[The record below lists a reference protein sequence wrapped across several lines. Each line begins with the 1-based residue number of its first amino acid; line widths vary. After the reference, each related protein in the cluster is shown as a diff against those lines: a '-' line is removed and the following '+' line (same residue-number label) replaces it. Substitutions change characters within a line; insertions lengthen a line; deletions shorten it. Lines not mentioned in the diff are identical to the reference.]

1 MDIAVEQINQN
12 EGERREKEEKKDT
25 DGNTTKRRKIREV
38 RRTWSKKGEVEAKGE
53 EVISVMEAMRK

>member
-38 RRTWSKKGEVEAKGE
+38 RRTWSKKVEVEAKGE